1 MAGTNFMNDGVAG
14 GEPIRL
20 GDPVPWFGARTLAGG
35 TVDLHVQAGRWI
47 VLAFLND
54 INEPRAAHELT
65 ELMSEAALFAEDK
78 LVVYGVLS
86 AAPPEPIRV
95 ALAEASNPALGFLTD
110 YDGAISRAYGA
121 LGSPRSVVIDPMLRA
136 VANIA
141 WDEGMTH
148 APTLRGFLRQLP
160 EIDASAG
167 TETSAPVLIVPRLF
181 EFDFCDFLVGLH
193 EESGGTDSGFL
204 FDQGGKTATVI
215 DHALKR
221 RQDLVIGDP
230 QLREIIRDRV
240 VRRLLPPIERF
251 FQYRATRMDRY
262 MVSCYDSALGGHF
275 FRHRDNVNAGARHRR
290 FAVTVNLNT
299 DYEGCDLIFP
309 EFGRRRYRAPCGG
322 AVVFSCGAL
331 HQVTPITKGRRYAF
345 VPFLYG
351 EDDAALREANNAHL
365 QEGEVQ
371 YVGGLDRL
379 FPAS

>member
-1 MAGTNFMNDGVAG
+1 MSE
-14 GEPIRL
+14 GEAVRL

-35 TVDLHVQAGRWI
+35 TVDLHVQAGRWV
-47 VLAFLND
+47 VLAFLGD
-54 INEPRAAHELT
+54 LAEPRAVEELAA
-65 ELMSEAALFAEDK
+65 LMGEAALFDEDK

-86 AAPPEPIRV
+86 APPPEPIRA
-95 ALAEASNPALGFLTD
+95 ALADACTAALGFLED
-110 YDGAISRAYGA
+110 YDGAIALPYGGA
-121 LGSPRSVVIDPMLRA
+121 ARSLVLDPMLRA

-141 WDEGMTH
+141 WDESGAH
-148 APTLRGFLRQLP
+148 AETLRGFLRQLP
-160 EIDASAG
+160 AVDASAG
-167 TETSAPVLIVPRLF
+167 VEMSAPLLIVPRI
-181 EFDFCDFLVGLH
+181 FDFDLCDFLVGLH
-193 EESGGTDSGFL
+193 EETGGTDSGFL
-204 FDQGGKTATVI
+204 FDRDGKTATVI

-230 QLREIIRDRV
+230 QLRAIIRDQI

-251 FQYRATRMDRY
+251 FQFQVTRMDRY

-290 FAVTVNLNT
+290 FAVTINLNT

-322 AVVFSCGAL
+322 AAVFSCGAL

-351 EDDAALREANNAHL
+351 EADAALREANNANL
-365 QEGEVQ
+365 QDGEAR
-371 YVGGLDRL
+371 YTSGLDRL
-379 FPAS
+379 FPEA